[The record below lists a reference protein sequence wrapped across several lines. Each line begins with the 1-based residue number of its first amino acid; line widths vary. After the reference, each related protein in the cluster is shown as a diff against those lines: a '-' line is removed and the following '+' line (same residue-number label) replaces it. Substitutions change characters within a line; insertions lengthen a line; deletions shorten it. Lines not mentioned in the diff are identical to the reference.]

1 MATSRGKTT
10 LQGYF
15 DTGDKPTQDNFH
27 DLIESCHN
35 GQGATQIASHAS
47 LTDLSSDTVGGRVI
61 VTAPGVAATPNV
73 IKLPDA
79 STANIGLHYKVIF
92 GCNPVQVRVGPDGT
106 TAKLTGS
113 VAIISDAGD
122 QTILASQAPD
132 DSHISASAQ
141 DNATDAGT
149 SGSWLEFDYI
159 TATGVV
165 VTGTLQSTADAPT
178 GLNVF
183 GSGDIG

>member
-1 MATSRGKTT
+1 MATARGKTT

-35 GQGATQIASHAS
+35 GQGATQIASHAT

-61 VTAPGVAATPNV
+61 VTHAGTDSAPNV
-73 IKLPDA
+73 VKLPDA

-92 GCNPVQVRVGPDGT
+92 GCQPVQVRVGPDGT

-113 VAIISDAGD
+113 VAIVSDAAD
-122 QTILASQAPD
+122 NTIIASQAEG

-141 DNATDAGT
+141 DNAADAGT

-165 VTGTLQSTADAPT
+165 VTGTLQATNDNPT